1 MNKYY
6 TNMATFINPAGY
18 LKIILGPMTSGKTT
32 ELIKEYNRHL
42 AGGFNCCFINHSTDD
57 RYGSGNSKTSTHN
70 KSVVNNTFSCEKL
83 DYLMLDEPE
92 RIDPFDVFFINEG
105 QFFQDLK
112 FYVDYLVNRKNK
124 KVYVCGLDGDF
135 RREKFGTLL
144 DIIPICD
151 DIIKLKALCIK
162 CKKSEAIFTHR
173 LTNEKEQTIVGG
185 SESYCALCRS
195 CYNGNFYDGAEIV

>member
-1 MNKYY
+1 
-6 TNMATFINPAGY
+6 MATFINPAGY

-32 ELIKEYNRHL
+32 ELIKEYNRHV
-42 AGGFNCCFINHSTDD
+42 AGGFKCCFINHSTDD

-70 KSVVNNTFSCEKL
+70 KSVVNNTFSCDKL

-105 QFFQDLK
+105 QFFSDLK

-162 CKKSEAIFTHR
+162 CKKNEAIFTFR

-195 CYNGNFYDGAEIV
+195 CYNSNFYDGVEIV

>member
-1 MNKYY
+1 
-6 TNMATFINPAGY
+6 MATFINPAGY

-32 ELIKEYNRHL
+32 ELIKEYNRHI
-42 AGGFNCCFINHSTDD
+42 AGGFKCCFINHSTDD

-92 RIDPFDVFFINEG
+92 RIDPYDVFFINEG
-105 QFFQDLK
+105 QFFSDLK

-151 DIIKLKALCIK
+151 DIIKLKALCIR
-162 CKKSEAIFTHR
+162 CKKNEAIFTHR
-173 LTNEKEQTIVGG
+173 LTAQKEQTIVGG

-195 CYNGNFYDGAEIV
+195 CYNSNFYDGVEIV

>member
-1 MNKYY
+1 
-6 TNMATFINPAGY
+6 MATFINPAGY

-32 ELIKEYNRHL
+32 ELIKEYNRHIS
-42 AGGFNCCFINHSTDD
+42 GGFKCCFINHSTDN

-83 DYLMLDEPE
+83 DYLMLDEPK
-92 RIDPFDVFFINEG
+92 RIDPYDVFFINEG
-105 QFFQDLK
+105 QFFSDLK

-124 KVYVCGLDGDF
+124 KIYVCGLDGDF

-173 LTNEKEQTIVGG
+173 LTSEKEQTIVGG

-195 CYNGNFYDGAEIV
+195 CYNNNFYDGVEIV